1 MPPATRPHG
10 SAGFRFV
17 AKFSRSPRSSREA
30 TGHPHPPLSGG
41 AATAGQMPDTK
52 MEVGG
57 LLESQQRQP
66 PDADGPC
73 AWLAAPAG
81 LSRRGLLLLAALAV
95 AAM

>member
-1 MPPATRPHG
+1 
-10 SAGFRFV
+10 
-17 AKFSRSPRSSREA
+17 
-30 TGHPHPPLSGG
+30 
-41 AATAGQMPDTK
+41 

-81 LSRRGLLLLAALAV
+81 LSRRALLLLAALAV

>member
-1 MPPATRPHG
+1 MV
-10 SAGFRFV
+10 GFVNEILAR
-17 AKFSRSPRSSREA
+17 ARSQPQ
-30 TGHPHPPLSGG
+30 TTPHPHPPLSGG

-81 LSRRGLLLLAALAV
+81 LSRRALLLLAALAV

>member
-1 MPPATRPHG
+1 MCAKRVRP
-10 SAGFRFV
+10 
-17 AKFSRSPRSSREA
+17 SP
-30 TGHPHPPLSGG
+30 HPHPPLSGG

-81 LSRRGLLLLAALAV
+81 LSRRGLLILAALAV